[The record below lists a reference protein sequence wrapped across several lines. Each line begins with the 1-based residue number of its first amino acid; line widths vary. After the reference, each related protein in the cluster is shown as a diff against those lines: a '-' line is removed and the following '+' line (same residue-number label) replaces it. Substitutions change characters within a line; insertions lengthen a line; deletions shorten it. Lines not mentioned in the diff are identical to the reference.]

1 MLSGFASSVIIA
13 IVIIIASHLTV
24 DKDFS
29 PTIKRNT
36 CLVLIVIT
44 ILYVIFGIFL
54 GGSTGYD

>member
-13 IVIIIASHLTV
+13 IVIIIVSHLTV

-36 CLVLIVIT
+36 WLVLIVIT
-44 ILYVIFGIFL
+44 ILYVIFGIF
-54 GGSTGYD
+54 